1 MTNQNLKKI
10 NSDLNFVYSDNGSIS
25 IVFHNNDLLMGV
37 VGEFNKH
44 LKELEELRNLNKKIK
59 VQNEQLKAENERLKL
74 LSAKTLKENE
84 ASKQLIVELLKE
96 NEKIK
101 LAKEIFKK
109 EILENQN
116 KEILKKIEEEV
127 SKPVINKFRLLMFL
141 LVLVSIIF
149 TFGFLITR
157 ISIKL
162 FKI

>member
-1 MTNQNLKKI
+1 M
-10 NSDLNFVYSDNGSIS
+10 
-25 IVFHNNDLLMGV
+25 
-37 VGEFNKH
+37 
-44 LKELEELRNLNKKIK
+44 
-59 VQNEQLKAENERLKL
+59 
-74 LSAKTLKENE
+74 
-84 ASKQLIVELLKE
+84 IVELLKE

-101 LAKEIFKK
+101 LVKEIFKK